1 MNNIKTRGIKNSII
15 ALVCFFLFQ
24 SAYSQSKI
32 YFDKDWKK
40 TTKEEARFY
49 RVVAKKND
57 SLFHIRDYF
66 ISGVLQ
72 MNGHFSN
79 LEEEVMEGKIT
90 FYDEKGK
97 ITNSANYVNGVLN
110 GPSIVYLKNGK
121 IEYTSEYKNGDVY
134 NGIYKAA
141 TVKYLYKN
149 GVTAKRIEFLSPND
163 YYPLAT
169 TVYGKERDTVY
180 WYTSKGKK
188 IGFGTYKGTKTIN
201 GLDIKKNWL
210 EVTHTFYKNSK
221 KEGVQSIFYE
231 GKLIAEN
238 TFANDVLILNKSLNP
253 FTGKF
258 VTCKYKNNKPFQ
270 GHYFV
275 YHITQDYYDEYVYD
289 TGKIASYNKYKSING
304 VIKTDSPN

>member
-1 MNNIKTRGIKNSII
+1 MNNVKTRGIKNSII

-24 SAYSQSKI
+24 STYGQSKI

-57 SLFHIRDYF
+57 SLFYIRDYF

-79 LEEEVMEGKIT
+79 LEQEVMEGKIT

-121 IEYTSEYKNGDVY
+121 IEYTSEYKNGDIY

-201 GLDIKKNWL
+201 GLDIKKSWL
-210 EVTHTFYKNSK
+210 EVTHTFYKNGK
-221 KEGVQSIFYE
+221 KEGVQNIFYE
-231 GKLIAEN
+231 GKLIVEN
-238 TFANDVLILNKSLNP
+238 TFANDVLVLNKSLNP

-289 TGKIASYNKYKSING
+289 TGKITSYNKYKSINR

>member
-1 MNNIKTRGIKNSII
+1 MSKIKIGGLINSILI
-15 ALVCFFLFQ
+15 LVCFFLFQ
-24 SAYSQSKI
+24 NTYSQSKI

-49 RVVAKKND
+49 RVVTKKND

-97 ITNSANYVNGVLN
+97 RTNSENYANGVLN
-110 GPSIVYLKNGK
+110 GPSIVYLENGK
-121 IEYTSEYKNGDVY
+121 IEYTSEYKNGDIY

-163 YYPLAT
+163 FYPLAT

-188 IGFGTYKGTKTIN
+188 IGFGTYKGIKTID
-201 GLDIKKNWL
+201 GLDIKKSWL
-210 EVTHTFYKNSK
+210 EVTHTFYKNGK

-238 TFANDVLILNKSLNP
+238 TFADDVLTLNKSLNP
-253 FTGKF
+253 LTDKF
-258 VTCKYKNNKPFQ
+258 VTCKYKDNMPFQ

-275 YHITQDYYDEYVYD
+275 YHVTQDYYDEYVYD
-289 TGKIASYNKYKSING
+289 TGKITSYNKYKSING
-304 VIKTDSPN
+304 VIKSKATK